1 MSKFVKTE
9 EDKIIARDRMRFV
22 KNSTCSNL
30 CYLALLFDVFYFV
43 LIYRQDVGNYYY
55 TIQIGASIIYNLIF
69 LLIVFM
75 CSEGVKNYH
84 KGYSYILLAVGVMQ
98 FVRIFVIPTRA
109 HTTTMVIKEVEQIV
123 MGGWTYTKAVAYL
136 AISGAAILFSAV
148 INILRCNALEAHVK
162 SLEQNKA

>member
-1 MSKFVKTE
+1 MSKYVKTE
-9 EDKIIARDRMRFV
+9 EDKLISRDRMRFV

-55 TIQIGASIIYNLIF
+55 TIQIGASIIYNLMF

-84 KGYSYILLAVGVMQ
+84 KNFSYILLAVGVMQ

-109 HTTTMVIKEVEQIV
+109 HNTVMVIKEVEQAV
-123 MGGWTYTKAVAYL
+123 MSNWTFTKAVVYL
-136 AISGAAILFSAV
+136 IISGAALLFSAV
-148 INILRCNALEAHVK
+148 INLLRCNALEAHVK
-162 SLEQNKA
+162 SLEQNNA